1 MPINK
6 SEKKPKKLL
15 NYAKYSGMGLQ
26 MAVIML
32 AGVMGGRYLD
42 RFFTTSFPLF
52 TLILTLAAVAAAIW
66 FFIKDFLHK

>member
-42 RFFTTSFPLF
+42 RFFTTSFPVF
-52 TLILTLAAVAAAIW
+52 TLILTLAAVAACAGR
-66 FFIKDFLHK
+66 

>member
-1 MPINK
+1 
-6 SEKKPKKLL
+6 
-15 NYAKYSGMGLQ
+15 MGLQ

-42 RFFTTSFPLF
+42 RFFTTSFPVF